1 MEDWMAERSSGNGR
15 WKVEL
20 RLRRCFGF
28 AIGLRVVW
36 W

>member
-1 MEDWMAERSSGNGR
+1 MEAWMAERSSGNGK

-20 RLRRCFGF
+20 RLGHRRGF